1 MKPQYILMLPIHPSK
16 TTKDKEDNKS
26 KSYQLNK
33 LGQNTYKP
41 QKT

>member
-1 MKPQYILMLPIHPSK
+1 MDPKLNKDMLIGIEYSSN
-16 TTKDKEDNKS
+16 KEDNKS